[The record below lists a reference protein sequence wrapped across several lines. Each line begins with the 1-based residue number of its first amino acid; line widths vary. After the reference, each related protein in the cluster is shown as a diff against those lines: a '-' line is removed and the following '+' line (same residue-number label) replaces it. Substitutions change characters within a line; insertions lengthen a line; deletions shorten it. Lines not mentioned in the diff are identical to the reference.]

1 MFKYYTVCKFTIFFR
16 NFLASEAK
24 NALFILRQF
33 QPCGNDVV
41 TLGELCLC
49 GAAIGVAADV
59 ADVEAE
65 RALRSSGQQGDINR
79 ILGRGAGDGEG
90 F

>member
-1 MFKYYTVCKFTIFFR
+1 MFKYYTVCKFTFFFR

-33 QPCGNDVV
+33 QPCGNDVL
-41 TLGELCLC
+41 TLGERGL
-49 GAAIGVAADV
+49 GRAGVGVAAAV
-59 ADVEAE
+59 ADGEAE
-65 RALRSSGQQGDINR
+65 GARCSGGQQGDIDR
-79 ILGRGAGDGEG
+79 ILHRGAGDGEG